1 MVVFQETHVVLQ
13 LNGNGLIGTKIV
25 LLHLEKPMLMDVFF
39 SETQFSQGKSLLD
52 AHASNKDV
60 FLSTDACVSF
70 FFYNKN
76 LYLGLVSTGKVYWSH
91 RAICTNRIQQFIKTE

>member
-70 FFYNKN
+70 FFFTIK
-76 LYLGLVSTGKVYWSH
+76 
-91 RAICTNRIQQFIKTE
+91 IFI

>member
-60 FLSTDACVSF
+60 FLSTDACVS
-70 FFYNKN
+70 
-76 LYLGLVSTGKVYWSH
+76 STQL
-91 RAICTNRIQQFIKTE
+91 NRLIWDQQSLPPP